1 MNRKSKEALQI
12 ELEACRENAEKYF
25 SITLNEIRL
34 DQQIADIIAHKV
46 EDYFHQRF
54 RDWNV
59 HDLLAFREVLRPA
72 VQVAINHK
80 RGRKKKIQLPEAH
93 VEEEE
98 LQ

>member
-1 MNRKSKEALQI
+1 MNRKSKEAL
-12 ELEACRENAEKYF
+12 ELELETCRESAEKYF

-34 DQQIADIIAHKV
+34 DQQIADIIARKV

-80 RGRKKKIQLPEAH
+80 RGRKKKIHLPEARA
-93 VEEEE
+93 EEEVT
-98 LQ
+98 Q